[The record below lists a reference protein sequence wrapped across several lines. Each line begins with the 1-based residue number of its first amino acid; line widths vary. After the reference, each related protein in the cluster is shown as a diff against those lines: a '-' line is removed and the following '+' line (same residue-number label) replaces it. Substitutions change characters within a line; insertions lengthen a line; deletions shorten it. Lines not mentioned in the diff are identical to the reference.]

1 MLTLQQILESDSV
14 STLVA
19 KANLN
24 FQQIAVSGG
33 GPQGLPGEQGIPGL
47 PGRQGPIGPTGV
59 MGPTGSVVGIIPFA
73 SQTGGSTGPTGVAG
87 PWNTYSYE
95 YLNNIVGTGTN
106 QAGHIWIDHFN
117 DGFWRYNV
125 NIDGPT
131 AYTDSPYTNPFPGT
145 TPPDGTGYF
154 SGDGWYFYPLKNTG
168 GGNAGDVWT
177 NDISTYQT
185 APPFGTGPFNTPS
198 PLTVKNARL
207 LSKYG
212 TVWISSGNGVDL
224 AGNVDESN
232 LTTPNLYE
240 WGVNTVG
247 PGLPSQPA
255 RYNSGI
261 DRLYFKQSIDTLPYR
276 SNVNVRSYVDPTNA
290 PGGDPAD
297 ELSVY
302 PFQNGNSIE
311 GPAYWVKPL
320 YNPSLDYFSPLQ
332 YYTERR
338 DNAALYESGVAYG
351 TLGLY
356 TYTSQ
361 YVGKTVGNYDYRKS
375 LWIYSTRTSAN
386 PDENTS
392 GDPLTEADTFNIGEM
407 LFDVRKLT
415 TSNQF
420 VCSLPQDLYLSA
432 DSVDGPVYIEGG
444 NGIGFTVTQGYVSAI
459 NGKNLTGLDI
469 TDALR
474 NFNYGGITGTDGNKT
489 RSSWFGSAAMAEPN
503 NWENFDSGDG
513 SNTSDTHIADRMYR
527 FAGMRERAKK
537 SFDGSNT
544 FFLNELTFYTS
555 QFSLTGT
562 NVDASI
568 DDVDIKLNEHNS
580 LPGFYLSPFRNFG
593 IGTFTGDDSGVFEPI
608 ARLHAH
614 AFVRGSQFDGGN
626 IKGTVVQRNLPA
638 PWLSPYT
645 PMPWTDYPANF
656 YKGGAITNEDTEP
669 DGSFLDFYLGH
680 VNPETNEYANSL
692 SSTGNPN
699 TRAIK
704 ILDTAIRREAWNN
717 AYGQAAI
724 MRLGVSPSAHDTNG
738 PDYNLGQDAANARK
752 QFQIALSPLN
762 ANNAEWEASDRKPV
776 GVGIQNLYPRTRVH
790 FFGKNLQ
797 NEQLPGNEEPY
808 TPGGAAAAGTT
819 AGQQGVPGYYPWANY
834 STGQVIIDKIESSW
848 VYNAGYKDYPYE
860 AYGIVGLTSATG
872 SSPATG
878 TSGSPNAANFPIYE
892 RSNPTRN
899 VIPWQAQTRNYAAF
913 SPTGSAGGNATVY
926 MHGEQYQNLFDAK
939 SYIGFNLFRDLL
951 NVGDDRDETR
961 WMLGTQGDNGGSAII
976 TSGAGDMA
984 FVNIPTG
991 RDGGLNYRAWEQKG
1005 LSTRDVLNNVSLIL
1019 SRRGDMGLGAEPG
1032 FDYNAFPS
1040 QERMTYGYVN
1050 YVPAT
1055 GDARNYGTTIY
1066 GGVMGSGTGTNKPY
1080 GLINYSGLTALYPET
1095 FATSNAAKIN
1105 ANTTA
1110 GEYIRFELGAEK
1122 FYGKNSRSSLNAGYG
1137 YPPNMDLTI
1146 SGSDVEH
1153 YILISPS
1160 YPGTL
1165 GQLTLA
1171 TDEEGRIWYVTIG
1184 NGSGGTIPFIDPVP
1198 YILGTTLPH
1207 PSEFSVGGPLSALA
1221 PFGWEVPA
1229 GACAGILNNPIYWE
1243 PNNSLTGSWGLSN
1256 VNFQED
1262 TIGVANMRLNNFVAG
1277 EGMSPAT
1284 GLKAQNHIVQRVKEA
1299 RQRSP
1304 KLILS
1309 FLEAD
1314 STTIPGSKATN
1325 TSETIGTNRPV
1336 SGTAAYRKVNT
1347 VIASAQNES
1356 ALREYWIPKSD
1367 NTGGTFMVWTDHYS
1381 MKEYQSG
1388 FDKNSVAT
1396 SRFYL
1401 EEVVALEFVPSY
1413 TGVTAGNEYIG
1424 GTGTA
1429 AVNSNTIG
1437 RSDADAPLHVKYY
1450 NSLMGTTR
1458 YGITGATGGTQNAFT
1473 PTQWGRKVNPFGQP
1487 LVNQFSYD
1495 AQSVG
1500 SGSISGVNTG
1510 QNTAGAPVTSTA
1522 VNYTV
1527 ISSTTT
1533 ALSGTKPVRI
1543 VAYSD
1548 VAVENN
1554 AGGVVVQLFRGSTP
1568 IGNAMVLDAVAQN
1581 TPWSFTIDHIDYP
1594 PAGVQTYSLKQINR
1608 ANPSSSLWTRYGT
1621 PANTTGNSGIVNPN
1635 PVGPTTAPSINYE
1648 EISSGII
1655 TSGGGGIA
1663 SATGTM
1669 SGTGATGLA
1678 LLRNV
1683 DKYYNLVQ
1691 NGTNW
1696 DNGWNAPSTITN
1708 DTSQFRFKR
1717 INSDFAL
1724 IDFNMTIEV
1733 KNPDVADGYVNPST
1747 GFTNLV
1753 DAGSPRWT
1761 QYIRLAYLPS
1771 KNTGSNDRD
1780 YFMKLFGNSLSF
1792 MNWSSFNQWYPGSAV
1807 TSDPF
1812 TVGFTPGDA
1821 LSNTGGPNYTMG
1833 NYYDPAHGQTIG
1845 WNGNFYD
1852 ATMSTPV
1859 NHLLGDYSQGGI
1871 FGSPGTTNAS
1881 YPQSGVSPFYG
1892 NSFINGNISKMLIWD
1907 DPNNYD
1913 GSKAYRF
1920 GSYMGKA
1927 YSILGN
1933 DYLSRVRNCSWRV
1946 VPRIGNEYG
1955 DGIGSTEPITV
1966 KNNSFTLEVMFDKP
1980 ILHIDT
1986 PFAKTNF
1993 SSTVDG
1999 NPCFPYQYL
2008 TVSGQAMVRYSDATN
2023 TVFAGPT
2030 VTLNEQIGGG
2040 IGGLAVGDLYGGG
2053 IIGYIYQPSDPGYIA
2068 GQTHG
2073 IIVASSV
2080 LPGATWGC
2088 LVTTGATNNL
2098 LGQGIL
2104 NTGAILIACPTAPAA
2119 GTAEGY
2125 VDPGGNMDW
2134 VLPNE
2139 EELLSV
2145 GANLSI
2151 GALTTLPAGFY
2162 WSSTEV
2168 TSGTAYD
2175 VKWPLNNSAASSKLM
2190 SKFILPIRYF

>member
-1 MLTLQQILESDSV
+1 MLTLQQLLESDSI
-14 STLVA
+14 STFIA

-33 GPQGLPGEQGIPGL
+33 GPQGIPGEQGIPGL

-131 AYTDSPYTNPFPGT
+131 PYTDSPYTNPFPGT

-168 GGNAGDVWT
+168 GGNAGDVWI

-276 SNVNVRSYVDPTNA
+276 SNINVRSYTEPTNA
-290 PGGDPAD
+290 PGGDPGD
-297 ELSVY
+297 DQSTY
-302 PFQNGNSIE
+302 PNNGGTIE
-311 GPAYWVKPL
+311 GAPFWVKPL
-320 YNPSLDYFSPLQ
+320 YNPSLDYFSPIQ
-332 YYTERR
+332 FYTERKE
-338 DNAALYESGVAYG
+338 DYNLYPPGLEYG
-351 TLGLY
+351 SLGLY
-356 TYTSQ
+356 AYTSSES
-361 YVGKTVGNYDYRKS
+361 GINVGNYEYRKS
-375 LWIYSTRTSAN
+375 LWVYSTRTAITPNENN
-386 PDENTS
+386 PATPITD
-392 GDPLTEADTFNIGEM
+392 ADTFNIGEM
-407 LFDVRKLT
+407 LFDVRKLSA
-415 TSNQF
+415 SNQF

-432 DSVDGPVYIEGG
+432 DSVDGAFYIEGG
-444 NGIGFTVTQGYVSAI
+444 SNLGYTVTQGYVSAI
-459 NGKNLTGLDI
+459 NGKNLAGADI

-474 NFNYGGITGTDGNKT
+474 NFNYGGLTGTDGNKT
-489 RSSWFGSAAMAEPN
+489 RSSWYGSAAMAEPN
-503 NWENFDSGDG
+503 NWEAFDSGDG
-513 SNTSDTHIADRMYR
+513 GNTGDTHIADRMYR

-537 SFDGSNT
+537 SYDGSNT

-562 NVDASI
+562 NVNASI
-568 DDVDIKLNEHNS
+568 DEVDIKLNEHNS
-580 LPGFYLSPFRNFG
+580 MPGFYLSPFRNFG
-593 IGTFTGDDSGVFEPI
+593 IGTFTGDDTGVFEPV
-608 ARLHAH
+608 ARLHIH
-614 AFVRGSQFDGGN
+614 AFVRGTQYDGGD
-626 IKGTVVQRNLPA
+626 IKGTVIQRNLTS
-638 PWLSPYT
+638 PWVSKYT
-645 PMPWTDYPANF
+645 PTPWADYPANF
-656 YKGGAITNEDTEP
+656 YKGGAITNEDTEA

-680 VNPETNEYANSL
+680 VNPELNEYSNALGSI
-692 SSTGNPN
+692 GVPN
-699 TRAIK
+699 TRPTK
-704 ILDTAIRREAWNN
+704 ILDAAIRREAWNN
-717 AYGQAAI
+717 PYGQAAI
-724 MRLGVSPSAHDTNG
+724 MRFGVSPSSHDTNG
-738 PDYNLGQDAANARK
+738 PDYNLGQDAPAAK
-752 QFQIALSPLN
+752 YQFQIALSPLN
-762 ANNAEWEASDRKPV
+762 AANPSGDWDDRKPV
-776 GVGIQNLYPRTRVH
+776 GVGIQNLYPRTRFH
-790 FFGKNLQ
+790 LFGKNLQ
-797 NEQLPGNEEPY
+797 NEQLPGNEEPF

-819 AGQQGVPGYYPWANY
+819 AANGYYPWANY
-834 STGQVIIDKIESSW
+834 STGQVIIDKIQSSW
-848 VYNAGYKDYPYE
+848 TYNAGWKDYPYE
-860 AYGIVGLTSATG
+860 AYGIVGLTGATG

-878 TSGSPNAANFPIYE
+878 TSGSPNAANFPIWE

-913 SPTGSAGGNATVY
+913 SPTGSAGGNAIVY

-951 NVGDDRDETR
+951 NVGDDRDDTR

-976 TSGAGDMA
+976 SSGAGDMA
-984 FVNIPTG
+984 FVNISTG
-991 RDGGLNYRAWEQKG
+991 RDGGLNYRPWEQKG
-1005 LSTRDVLNNVSLIL
+1005 LSTRDVINNISLVL
-1019 SRRGDMGLGAEPG
+1019 TGKGDMGLGSQPG
-1032 FDYNAFPS
+1032 FDFNAFPS
-1040 QERMTYGYVN
+1040 RERISYGYVN

-1055 GDARNYGTTIY
+1055 GDARINGSTVY
-1066 GGVMGSGTGTNKPY
+1066 GGVMGTGTGTNKPY
-1080 GLINYSGLTALYPET
+1080 GLVNYSGLTSLYPET
-1095 FATSNAAKIN
+1095 FTTSNAAKIN
-1105 ANTTA
+1105 ANTTE

-1146 SGSDVEH
+1146 TGSAVEN
-1153 YILISPS
+1153 YILINPT

-1184 NGSGGTIPFIDPVP
+1184 NGSGGTIPFIDPIP
-1198 YILGTTLPH
+1198 FILGITLPH
-1207 PSEFSVGGPLSALA
+1207 PAEFSVGGPLSALA
-1221 PFGWEVPA
+1221 PFGWEVPS
-1229 GACAGILNNPIYWE
+1229 GACAGIMNNPIYWT
-1243 PNNSLTGSWGLSN
+1243 PDTSLTGSWGLPN
-1256 VNFQED
+1256 TNFQED
-1262 TIGVANMRLNNFVAG
+1262 FIGVANMRLNNFVAG

-1284 GLKAQNHIVQRVKEA
+1284 GAKAQNQIVQRVKEA

-1304 KLILS
+1304 KLIFS
-1309 FLEAD
+1309 FLEGD
-1314 STTIPGSKATN
+1314 NTTIPGSKATN

-1367 NTGGTFMVWTDHYS
+1367 NTGGTFMVWTDHYAQ
-1381 MKEYQSG
+1381 KEYQSG
-1388 FDKNSVAT
+1388 FDENTVAT

-1413 TGVTAGNEYIG
+1413 TGVTAGNQYI
-1424 GTGTA
+1424 TTD
-1429 AVNSNTIG
+1429 VTTNTIG
-1437 RSDADAPLHVKYY
+1437 RSDIDYPLHVKYY
-1450 NSLMGTTR
+1450 NSLMGTPK
-1458 YGITGATGGTQNAFT
+1458 YGLTGATQNAFT

-1487 LVNQFSYD
+1487 VVNQFTYEDTS
-1495 AQSVG
+1495 A
-1500 SGSISGVNTG
+1500 GSISLVGTDNSVNRIMT
-1510 QNTAGAPVTSTA
+1510 APVTVNTSPGGGVTIMTLPSITTSGKKVFLAASGVVYESGAASTA
-1522 VNYTV
+1522 IQFFRNGLAIGGKTY
-1527 ISSTTT
+1527 IDP
-1533 ALSGTKPVRI
+1533 GDGR
-1543 VAYSD
+1543 
-1548 VAVENN
+1548 NN
-1554 AGGVVVQLFRGSTP
+1554 PWAIQL
-1568 IGNAMVLDAVAQN
+1568 LDN
-1581 TPWSFTIDHIDYP
+1581 P
-1594 PAGVQTYSLKQINR
+1594 PAGVHTYTLRGVTPRGGTMIFGDSGNG
-1608 ANPSSSLWTRYGT
+1608 LWPTMT
-1621 PANTTGNSGIVNPN
+1621 AIE
-1635 PVGPTTAPSINYE
+1635 VGAGSI
-1648 EISSGII
+1648 
-1655 TSGGGGIA
+1655 TQSGGGSVI

-1696 DNGWNAPSTITN
+1696 DNGWNAPDVITN

-1724 IDFNMTIEV
+1724 IDFNMTVEV
-1733 KNPDVADGYVNPST
+1733 KNPDLQGNGWTNPST
-1747 GFTNLV
+1747 GATNLI
-1753 DAGSPRWT
+1753 DNGSPRWT
-1761 QYIRLAYLPS
+1761 QYLRFAYLPS
-1771 KNTGSNDRD
+1771 RYSGSNDRD

-1807 TSDPF
+1807 TSDPY

-1833 NYYDPAHGQTIG
+1833 SYYDPVHGQTIG

-1852 ATMSTPV
+1852 ATMSTPINHASGDFTRGQIFDNPGSV
-1859 NHLLGDYSQGGI
+1859 NNTYPRSGI
-1871 FGSPGTTNAS
+1871 
-1881 YPQSGVSPFYG
+1881 SPFYG
-1892 NSFINGNISKMLIWD
+1892 NSFVNGNISKMLIWN
-1907 DPNNYD
+1907 DPTD
-1913 GSKAYRF
+1913 FAEAKAYRF

-1955 DGIGSTEPITV
+1955 DGVGTTEPTTV

-1999 NPCFPYQYL
+1999 NPCYPYQYL
-2008 TVSGQAMVRYSDATN
+2008 TVSGQAIVRYSDATN
-2023 TVFAGPT
+2023 TVFDGPT
-2030 VTLNEQIGGG
+2030 EVILNDDIDGGP
-2040 IGGLAVGDLYGGG
+2040 GGLYALNDPLDGGWVA
-2053 IIGYIYQPSDPGYIA
+2053 YILQPGDPGYDPLN
-2068 GQTHG
+2068 QHG
-2073 IIVASSV
+2073 
-2080 LPGATWGC
+2080 
-2088 LVTTGATNNL
+2088 
-2098 LGQGIL
+2098 
-2104 NTGAILIACPTAPAA
+2104 LI
-2119 GTAEGY
+2119 
-2125 VDPGGNMDW
+2125 
-2134 VLPNE
+2134 VLPNTLNPIGGISSNWSATTSSVTTSTAFGSGQSNTNNIIAQFPYIGLNPQSAAAISNNNVVFPPTGGYLPSRN
-2139 EELLSV
+2139 ELDKILTNGNNGLIPSFPENWTGDWWSSSSNDNANAWIVSV
-2145 GANLSI
+2145 DPLGVSI
-2151 GALTTLPAGFY
+2151 GTLSKTAGL
-2162 WSSTEV
+2162 SNQV
-2168 TSGTAYD
+2168 R
-2175 VKWPLNNSAASSKLM
+2175 VM
-2190 SKFILPIRYF
+2190 SIKSF